1 VADTTTTTQ
10 VPTTTTTEDPTTTTT
25 VTDTTTTTQVPT
37 TTTTQ
42 VPIATTTMA
51 PGMGTTMESTTAN
64 AYNSGEHVVIL
75 NILPI
80 SFMIMICYLYNTC
93 RIEEFLFISI

>member
-1 VADTTTTTQ
+1 MAD
-10 VPTTTTTEDPTTTTT
+10 
-25 VTDTTTTTQVPT
+25 T

-64 AYNSGEHVVIL
+64 ANNSGEHVVKL

-80 SFMIMICYLYNTC
+80 SFMIMICS
-93 RIEEFLFISI
+93 FIIHAD

>member
-1 VADTTTTTQ
+1 MNIQFVGKSLWVMQNNNGTQVPITTTTMA
-10 VPTTTTTEDPTTTTT
+10 D
-25 VTDTTTTTQVPT
+25 T

-51 PGMGTTMESTTAN
+51 PMKSTAAN
-64 AYNSGEHVVIL
+64 ANNSGEHVVKL

-80 SFMIMICYLYNTC
+80 SFMIMICS
-93 RIEEFLFISI
+93 FILHAE